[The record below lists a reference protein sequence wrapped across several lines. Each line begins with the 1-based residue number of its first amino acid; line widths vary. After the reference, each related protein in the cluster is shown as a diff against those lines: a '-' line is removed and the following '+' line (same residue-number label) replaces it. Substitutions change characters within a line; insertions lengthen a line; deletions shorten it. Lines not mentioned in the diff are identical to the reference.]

1 MNKFF
6 ENFILKKYKNISFD
20 IFDTLI
26 ERDVSD
32 PLDIFTLVE
41 NETGEPNFRI
51 KRIQAEKMARNRS
64 VSKEVNKED
73 IYCEYN
79 AYRESCERLKDTEL
93 RIEAENIHIKKSM
106 FLFYKRCVAENK
118 NIFLVSDMYLNADF
132 IDYLLKKCGIHGY
145 KKIYVSCEY
154 EKNKVTSELFKV
166 LLEDAGIMKND
177 IVHFGD
183 SPKAD
188 LLGARKAGIFS
199 VLVMKKN
206 LLGWI
211 KGKLVRKLNR
221 GCYK

>member
-6 ENFILKKYKNISFD
+6 ENFILWKYENISFD

-51 KRIQAEKMARNRS
+51 KRIQAEKVARDKS
-64 VSKEVNKED
+64 LSKEVNIED
-73 IYCEYN
+73 IYREYN
-79 AYRESCERLKDTEL
+79 AERDSCNSLKDTEL
-93 RIEAENIHIKKSM
+93 RIESEHIHVKNSVLS
-106 FLFYKRCVAENK
+106 FFQRCMTKGK